1 MSAMGHPTPMSAR
14 FLGTGNQPT
23 EANNLSSDALAALV
37 SERLRATRVS
47 AVCAAFESRR
57 ALCRELPRLE
67 LAPFHKLP

>member
-37 SERLRATRVS
+37 SERLRATRPS
-47 AVCAAFESRR
+47 RNSSTDEAQLESGISPESR
-57 ALCRELPRLE
+57 
-67 LAPFHKLP
+67 F